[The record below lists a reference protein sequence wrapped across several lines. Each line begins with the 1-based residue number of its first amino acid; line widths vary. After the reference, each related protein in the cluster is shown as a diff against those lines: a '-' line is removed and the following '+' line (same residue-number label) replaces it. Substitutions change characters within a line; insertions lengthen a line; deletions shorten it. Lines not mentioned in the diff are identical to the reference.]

1 MSQYTSCTFI
11 YKNCHYCHSEVFI
24 GDMIDKACPSCRK
37 DPFKTHKFKCYT
49 CKFSSDKKKDLKKH
63 FDNTLHKK
71 NLNSLKRWLFE

>member
-1 MSQYTSCTFI
+1 MSQHTSCTFI

-24 GDMIDKACPSCRK
+24 GDMIDKACPSCNR
-37 DPFKTHKFKCYT
+37 DQHKTDKFKCYI